1 MHVMSAV
8 TARKN
13 KGIADKCCFLN
24 RLCGACRRILRYFFP
39 RMTSFLTVDEYG
51 ASVRI
56 RDKKRQDPKFGSCR
70 NVIQGSVVAGKVD
83 AVVGMVSG
91 EPYFT

>member
-1 MHVMSAV
+1 MLLSEQALRRRWGHSPLLFSADASLLPV
-8 TARKN
+8 AEQ
-13 KGIADKCCFLN
+13 
-24 RLCGACRRILRYFFP
+24 GAF
-39 RMTSFLTVDEYG
+39 
-51 ASVRI
+51 VRI
-56 RDKKRQDPKFGSCR
+56 RDEKRQDPKFGSCR